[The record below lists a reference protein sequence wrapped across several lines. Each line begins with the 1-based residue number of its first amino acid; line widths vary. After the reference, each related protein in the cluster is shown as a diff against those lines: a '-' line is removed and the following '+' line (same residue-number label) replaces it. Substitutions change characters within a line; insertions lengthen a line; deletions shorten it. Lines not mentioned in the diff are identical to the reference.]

1 MNNIGHCYLYNFKV
15 QTEGKGIIMEYYIA
29 CPNPSSSKKTGNIRD
44 YRELSCLSML
54 RGEIFQS
61 SHLIGPVL
69 IGPNDQIA

>member
-1 MNNIGHCYLYNFKV
+1 
-15 QTEGKGIIMEYYIA
+15 MEYYIA

-54 RGEIFQS
+54 RGEISQS
-61 SHLIGPVL
+61 SYLIGPVL